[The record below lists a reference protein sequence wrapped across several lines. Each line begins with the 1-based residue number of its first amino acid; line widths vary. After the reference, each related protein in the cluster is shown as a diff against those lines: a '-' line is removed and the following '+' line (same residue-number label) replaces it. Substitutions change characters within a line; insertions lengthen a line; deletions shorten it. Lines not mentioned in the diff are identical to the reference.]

1 VIGTTRKIV
10 VLVGATASGK
20 ARLAL
25 EASRDARAEI
35 LSCDSM
41 KVYRGMDVGTAKP
54 DGGARASVTWHG
66 LDLVEPHE
74 RFDASAWVALA
85 ERVLDSARE
94 RRVPVLVT
102 GGTVLY
108 VKALTEGLFE
118 GAPRD
123 SETRAKI
130 RAEAEE
136 KGLEALHARLA
147 SVDPEAARRIHRN
160 DLRRIE
166 RALEVHTLTGKPISA
181 LQAQFGRVRDG
192 HERTVFALAHR
203 REDLDRRINRR
214 VDRMMAQGWLDEV
227 RKLAARPGGIS
238 REAAQALGYREL
250 LAWVAEGE
258 KGSLD
263 EVVEKI
269 KTNTRRFARRQLNWL
284 RHHVEGLRVLDVPPG
299 AEPVELYKSEI
310 VLALQQS
317 ME

>member
-1 VIGTTRKIV
+1 M
-10 VLVGATASGK
+10 LVGATASGK

-25 EASRDARAEI
+25 EAARDARAEI

-41 KVYRGMDVGTAKP
+41 KVYREMDVGTAKP
-54 DGGARASVTWHG
+54 VGDARTSVAWHG
-66 LDLVEPHE
+66 LDLVDPHE

-118 GAPRD
+118 SPPRD
-123 SETRAKI
+123 TETRAKI
-130 RAEAEE
+130 RAEADE
-136 KGLEALHARLA
+136 KGLDALHARLA

-166 RALEVHTLTGKPISA
+166 RALEVHALTGKPIST
-181 LQAQFGRVRDG
+181 LQGQFGRVREG
-192 HERTVFALAHR
+192 YERTVFALAHR
-203 REDLDRRINRR
+203 REDLDQRINRR
-214 VDRMMAQGWLDEV
+214 VDRMIAEGWLDEV
-227 RKLAARPGGIS
+227 RKLAARPGGVS

-250 LAWVAEGE
+250 LAWVGGGE
-258 KGSLD
+258 QGPLE
-263 EVVEKI
+263 EVVVKI

-310 VLALQQS
+310 VRALEQPI
-317 ME
+317 E